1 MSQSEN
7 PVLSTERAA
16 SNCVFCKIADRGE
29 AVAYENE
36 YFFVRFDKFPVSP
49 GHSLIIP
56 KRHVVSVFDLEADE
70 WVAMK
75 DALNK
80 AKAIIE
86 LSDLSALYQAQLAQA
101 TDGKV
106 AVYAQAMLAS
116 AFIGRPPDGYN
127 VGNNDGIAASRT
139 VHHLHIHVIP
149 LRIGNF
155 VFNARGQSIGR
166 EIKCSVGG

>member
-1 MSQSEN
+1 MIKSEN
-7 PVLSTERAA
+7 PVSRTERAA
-16 SNCVFCKIADRGE
+16 SDCVFCKIADRGE

-49 GHSLIIP
+49 GHILIIP
-56 KRHVVSVFDLEADE
+56 KRHVVSVFDLETDE

-86 LSDLSALYQAQLAQA
+86 SHDLVALYQELAQA

-106 AVYAQAMLAS
+106 TAYAQAMLAS
-116 AFIGRPPDGYN
+116 AFIGSPPGGYN
-127 VGNNDGIAASRT
+127 IGNNEGVAAGRT

-149 LRIGNF
+149 RYAGDVGNP
-155 VFNARGQSIGR
+155 
-166 EIKCSVGG
+166 VGGIRNILPFLGNYRL